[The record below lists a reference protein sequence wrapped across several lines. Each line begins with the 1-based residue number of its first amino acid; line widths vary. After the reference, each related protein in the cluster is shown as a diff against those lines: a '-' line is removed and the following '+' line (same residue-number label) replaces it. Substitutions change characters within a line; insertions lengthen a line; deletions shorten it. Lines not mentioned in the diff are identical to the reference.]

1 LGQVLIGRAAGDTVE
16 YQAPGG
22 TLKVHITAVNR

>member
-1 LGQVLIGRAAGDTVE
+1 VGRGAGDTVE

-22 TLKVHITAVNR
+22 VLKAHITAVDR